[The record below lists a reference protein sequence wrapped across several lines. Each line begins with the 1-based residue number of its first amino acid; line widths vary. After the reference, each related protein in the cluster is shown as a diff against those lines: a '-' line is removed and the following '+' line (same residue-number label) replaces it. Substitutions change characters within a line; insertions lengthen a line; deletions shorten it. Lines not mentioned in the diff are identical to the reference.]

1 MPGEFTFTI
10 TADQLSRGLRP
21 SKRMPRDSKY
31 LVESKGALGRDG
43 VLVAIDELTRLDT
56 SVINE
61 LFPYPQ
67 IFVFT
72 NFILVCGETKIY
84 EYSGGVLT
92 LVFTASAKGSTW
104 TAVDFYNYL
113 YMSNGKVAVV
123 KDPDTGVYSE
133 TLLLPTA
140 VSILNFNGQV
150 ILGSPNTSPWKVFP
164 SNKQDPFVVTLEMG
178 GMWGEPNKRIQTAIW
193 PKRVITYSRME
204 NRNLY
209 RQI

>member
-1 MPGEFTFTI
+1 MSEEFTFSI

-21 SKRMPRDSKY
+21 SKRLPRDSKY
-31 LVESKGALGRDG
+31 LIESKGALGRDG
-43 VLVAIDELTRLDT
+43 VLAAIDNLTRLDT
-56 SVINE
+56 SIINE

-84 EYSGGVLT
+84 EYFDGVLS
-92 LVFTASAKGSTW
+92 LVFTASTKGSTW

-113 YMSNGKVAVV
+113 YMSNGKVVV
-123 KDPDTGVYSE
+123 IKNPETGEYSE
-133 TLLLPTA
+133 TSLLPTA

-150 ILGSPNTSPWKVFP
+150 IVGSPDTPPWKVFP

-178 GMWGEPNKRIQTAIW
+178 GIWGEYNKIFEVRWTVPPIA
-193 PKRVITYSRME
+193 PSRME